1 MKSRALPG
9 PFQLIRKRFLNPDT
23 LFFTLLVKCSKI
35 HILSRNS
42 FRKDGSILM
51 EEKLKEYAQ
60 LLVRV
65 GLNVQKGQRLVISS
79 PVECAYFARMCAEEA
94 YAIGCKEVVMNWH
107 DDALARMKYLHAGE
121 EIFDNVPLWRRHFFN
136 DHALEGAAYLAIS
149 ASDPENLKG
158 VDPRRIVRAQQASG
172 KALKDLDRVQMC
184 GGFPWCIASI
194 PIPSWAGT
202 VFPGVGEDQAME
214 KLWDAILSAVR
225 ISGDGKA
232 VEKWQAHLATLHE
245 RVDKLNAL
253 NFKFLRYTNSLGTDL
268 TVELP
273 EGHIWEAGNDVTLSG
288 QEYIAN
294 IPTEEIF
301 TSPLRTGVNGVVY
314 SAMPLV
320 NDGTIIDKFHF
331 VVKDGRIV
339 EARAE
344 KGEEALKAAI
354 SVDEG
359 ASYFGEVALVPYDS
373 PISNQKILFYNTLFD
388 ENAACHIAFGE
399 AYPCLKGG
407 QQMSKDE
414 LKARGL
420 NDSITHV
427 DFMVGTPD
435 LSIVGTTHDGREI
448 PVFVNGNFA
457 PDI

>member
-1 MKSRALPG
+1 LK
-9 PFQLIRKRFLNPDT
+9 
-23 LFFTLLVKCSKI
+23 
-35 HILSRNS
+35 
-42 FRKDGSILM
+42 
-51 EEKLKEYAQ
+51 EEKLQEYAS

-65 GLNVQKGQRLVISS
+65 GLNVQKGQTLVISA
-79 PVECAYFARMCAEEA
+79 PVECAFFARMCAKEA
-94 YAIGCKEVVMNWH
+94 YDIGCKEVVMNWH
-107 DDALARMKYLHAGE
+107 DDALGRMKYLHADDAV
-121 EIFDNVPLWRRHFFN
+121 FNTVPLWRRHFFN
-136 DHALEGAAYLAIS
+136 DYALEGAAYLAIS
-149 ASDPENLKG
+149 AADPENLKG
-158 VDPRRIVRAQQASG
+158 VDGSRIVRAQQASG
-172 KALKDLDRVQMC
+172 RALKDFDRLQMC

-194 PIPSWAGT
+194 PIPSWAKT
-202 VFPGVGEDQAME
+202 VFPDEGEDEAVE
-214 KLWDAILSAVR
+214 KLWDAIFKAVR

-232 VEKWQAHLATLHE
+232 VEKWRAHLSTLHTRME
-245 RVDKLNAL
+245 KLNAL
-253 NFKFLRYTNSLGTDL
+253 NFKSLHYTNSLGTDL

-294 IPTEEIF
+294 IPTEELF
-301 TSPLRTGVNGVVY
+301 TSPLKTGVNGVVY
-314 SAMPLV
+314 AALPLV
-320 NDGTIIDKFHF
+320 HDGNIIEGFHF
-331 VVKDGRIV
+331 VVKEGRIV
-339 EARAE
+339 EARAR
-344 KGEEALKAAI
+344 KGEETLKAAI
-354 SVDEG
+354 AVDEG
-359 ASYFGEVALVPYDS
+359 AGYFGEVALVPYDS

-448 PVFVNGNFA
+448 PVFVDGNFA
-457 PDI
+457 QEF